1 MSEHDCAIHGW
12 QSEQEECP
20 KCKADP
26 IAAYRQT
33 YNQFQVDAIKN
44 RLRRD
49 LDLAVLEARIE
60 EARLW
65 NQEPSL
71 YQSRDHEYHIVFMAV
86 CFECRRNRVA
96 DLQKQKTELPKT

>member
-1 MSEHDCAIHGW
+1 VSEHDCAIHGW

-60 EARLW
+60 EAKW
-65 NQEPSL
+65 WD
-71 YQSRDHEYHIVFMAV
+71 SRAHHHNHHDQRATREHVDWCVA
-86 CFECRRNRVA
+86 CRRVA
-96 DLQKQKTELPKT
+96 DLQKKIQALR